1 MKRLQIFALV
11 FISVYALPSFGRER
25 GRIRRQ
31 VAIVEAQAPACQGGY
46 LAQTQAQDFLRDE
59 IWVLEPVP
67 GGSNRPYRF
76 DCKEPVFLR
85 R

>member
-1 MKRLQIFALV
+1 MKRLQIVALV
-11 FISVYALPSFGRER
+11 WIFVYALPAFGRES
-25 GRIRRQ
+25 GGIRRQ
-31 VAIVEAQAPACQGGY
+31 AAIVEVEAPACQGGY

-76 DCKEPVFLR
+76 DCKQPVFLR